1 MANRRQVLQA
11 ITVGLATRTAA
22 HAQGVPARAARER
35 IVGMYRLAKVVR
47 RTADGQETV
56 TNADPTGR
64 ISYDNAGR
72 VWVLLAPAGR
82 KAAQDPRNVT
92 LEEYQGMNAG
102 LMAYFGTY
110 EVDEANR
117 KLVIHIEAAAN
128 PALSGT
134 TIERNFKLTDST
146 LTMTVPGATAI
157 DNVFERL
164 QD

>member
-11 ITVGLATRTAA
+11 ITIGLATRTAA
-22 HAQGVPARAARER
+22 HAQGITARER
-35 IVGMYRLAKVVR
+35 IVGVYRLAKVVR

-56 TNADPTGR
+56 TNANPTGR
-64 ISYDNAGR
+64 ISYDKAGR

-82 KAAQDPRNVT
+82 KAAQDARNVT
-92 LEEYQGMNAG
+92 LEEYKGMNAG
-102 LMAYFGTY
+102 LMAYFGTC
-110 EVDEANR
+110 EVDEANQ

-134 TIERNFKLTDST
+134 TMERNFKLTETT

-164 QD
+164 PD